1 MSPSS
6 VSHSFT
12 RSSRALAQ
20 RSSNTTAFLGSNTGA
35 TNRGQSAPSSAVT
48 KSISSESGAA
58 GKALTG
64 SSSPSCPSTRRAA
77 EASTPSRPVIWSVNS
92 LSAAASM
99 VAPPPLPA
107 DGSATETPWRAATDA
122 TAASMTL
129 STEAASAS
137 APPCRWPMAPPRT
150 LLPSRVPSATSTVTC
165 LAQPSP
171 SSQVFFTRS
180 AMAPGRLPDGPRT
193 VRSWSLMASESTGP

>member
-99 VAPPPLPA
+99 
-107 DGSATETPWRAATDA
+107 
-122 TAASMTL
+122 TL

-137 APPCRWPMAPPRT
+137 APSCRWPMAPPRT